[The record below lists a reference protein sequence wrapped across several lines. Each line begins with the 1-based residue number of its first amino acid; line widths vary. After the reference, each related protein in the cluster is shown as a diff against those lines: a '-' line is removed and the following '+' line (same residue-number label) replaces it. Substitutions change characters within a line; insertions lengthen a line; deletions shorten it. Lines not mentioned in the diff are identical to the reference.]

1 MSEKKYLK
9 NDSEIIKEVAEEFVF
24 SEKENLQ
31 DMCNN
36 YDRIMDDWSE
46 DELSIPEE
54 AIKKLCTDKCKSQT
68 DINGVIA
75 KISIINQIYS
85 TRVKNIDTYWLAKH
99 ITNNG
104 EKLEK
109 YIYSEDEKDRIK
121 AVQIIANS
129 KDSSEENI
137 KKMNN
142 HYSFATK
149 YCSFHILDGCHNPD
163 AFPIYDSYISAV
175 VKANAD
181 NGICD
186 KVTNIT
192 SFNSYGKFCKSLEQ
206 LRKCFGEAR
215 GEEVTVKEFDQFLWL
230 YFKEK
235 FDELKEKY
243 KIQK

>member
-1 MSEKKYLK
+1 MIFSKKGNLDEMCGK
-9 NDSEIIKEVAEEFVF
+9 FREIVE
-24 SEKENLQ
+24 
-31 DMCNN
+31 
-36 YDRIMDDWSE
+36 DWGK
-46 DELSIPEE
+46 DELRITEE
-54 AIKKLCTDKCKSQT
+54 AIKDLCTDKYKNQT

-104 EKLEK
+104 EKLKK

-149 YCSFHILDGCHNPD
+149 YCSFHISDDSHNPD

-181 NGICD
+181 EGIYD

-192 SFNSYGKFCKSLEQ
+192 SFKSYGNFCKAIGRLKEIFSKEL
-206 LRKCFGEAR
+206 GENISA
-215 GEEVTVKEFDQFLWL
+215 KKFDQFLWL
-230 YFKEK
+230 YLKNKIKLETHSK
-235 FDELKEKY
+235 FV
-243 KIQK
+243 

>member
-1 MSEKKYLK
+1 MSNEKNTKS
-9 NDSEIIKEVAEEFVF
+9 DEEIRNEVAKSMIF
-24 SEKENLQ
+24 SKEGNL
-31 DMCNN
+31 DEMC
-36 YDRIMDDWSE
+36 DSFDSIVKEWKE
-46 DELSIPEE
+46 DELRIPEE
-54 AIKKLCTDKCKSQT
+54 AIKDLCTDKYKSQT

-149 YCSFHILDGCHNPD
+149 YCSFHSLDGCHNPD

-175 VKANAD
+175 VKANA
-181 NGICD
+181 GKVCD

-192 SFNSYGKFCKSLEQ
+192 SFNSYGKFCESLEQ
-206 LRKCFGEAR
+206 LRKCFGK
-215 GEEVTVKEFDQFLWL
+215 EVTVKEFDQFLWL

>member
-9 NDSEIIKEVAEEFVF
+9 SDSEIIKEVAEEFVF
-24 SEKENLQ
+24 SEKENME
-31 DMCNN
+31 DMCCNFK
-36 YDRIMDDWSE
+36 RIMGEWRKY
-46 DELSIPEE
+46 ELQIPEK
-54 AIKKLCTDKCKSQT
+54 AINDLCTDKYKSQT

-99 ITNNG
+99 IINNG
-104 EKLEK
+104 KKLEE
-109 YIYSEDEKDRIK
+109 YISSEDEKDRIK

-149 YCSFHILDGCHNPD
+149 YCSFHILDGFHNPD
-163 AFPIYDSYISAV
+163 AFPIYDSYISSV
-175 VKANAD
+175 VKANA
-181 NGICD
+181 GKGCE

-192 SFNSYGKFCKSLEQ
+192 SFNSYGIFCKAM
-206 LRKCFGEAR
+206 GELKKTFSQKLNKNITA
-215 GEEVTVKEFDQFLWL
+215 KEFDQFLWL

-235 FDELKEKY
+235 FDERKEKY

>member
-1 MSEKKYLK
+1 MSNEKNTKS
-9 NDSEIIKEVAEEFVF
+9 DEEIRNEVAKSMIF
-24 SEKENLQ
+24 SKEGNL
-31 DMCNN
+31 DEMC
-36 YDRIMDDWSE
+36 DSFDSIVKEWKE
-46 DELSIPEE
+46 DELRIPEE
-54 AIKKLCTDKCKSQT
+54 AIKDLCTDKYKSQT

-104 EKLEK
+104 EKLKK

-149 YCSFHILDGCHNPD
+149 YCSFHKPEK
-163 AFPIYDSYISAV
+163 FPIYDSYISAV

-181 NGICD
+181 EGIYD

-192 SFNSYGKFCKSLEQ
+192 SFKSYENFCEAMGRLKEIFSKEL
-206 LRKCFGEAR
+206 GENISA
-215 GEEVTVKEFDQFLWL
+215 KEFDQFLWL
-230 YFKEK
+230 YLKNK
-235 FDELKEKY
+235 IKLLKE
-243 KIQK
+243 QE